1 MFKAKSENSWVLKT
15 LIGYD
20 MPKSKKKLMFLTGV
34 ITGFL
39 NGLFGGGGGMIA
51 VPAFITLIG
60 LEPKKAH
67 ATAIAL
73 ILPITLI
80 SAAVYIVKGYF
91 DLPLD
96 IPVTTGVVVG
106 GIAGALLLKKISN
119 GFLIKLFAAVMLAAG
134 VKLLFF

>member
-1 MFKAKSENSWVLKT
+1 
-15 LIGYD
+15 
-20 MPKSKKKLMFLTGV
+20 
-34 ITGFL
+34 
-39 NGLFGGGGGMIA
+39 MIA

-96 IPVTTGVVVG
+96 IPVTTGVVIG

>member
-1 MFKAKSENSWVLKT
+1 MKIVKRQKPTLLKT
-15 LIGYD
+15 LIGD
-20 MPKSKKKLMFLTGV
+20 KMPPSKKKLMFLTGV

-51 VPAFITLIG
+51 VPSLIILIG
-60 LEPKKAH
+60 VEPKKAH

-80 SAAVYIVKGYF
+80 SAAVYISKGYF
-91 DLPLD
+91 DFSLD
-96 IPVTTGVVVG
+96 LPVTLGVAG
-106 GIAGALLLKKISN
+106 GGVAGALLLKKASN
-119 GFLIKLFAAVMLAAG
+119 AFLIKLFAAVMLAAG

>member
-1 MFKAKSENSWVLKT
+1 MNNKKSGSVGVLKS
-15 LIGYD
+15 LIGD
-20 MPKSKKKLMFLTGV
+20 GMPKNKKKLMFLTGV

-60 LEPKKAH
+60 MEPKKAH

-73 ILPITLI
+73 ILPTTLI
-80 SAAVYIVKGYF
+80 SAAVYIFKGYF
-91 DLPLD
+91 SLSLDLP
-96 IPVTTGVVVG
+96 VTMGALFG
-106 GIAGALLLKKISN
+106 GIIGALLLKKISN